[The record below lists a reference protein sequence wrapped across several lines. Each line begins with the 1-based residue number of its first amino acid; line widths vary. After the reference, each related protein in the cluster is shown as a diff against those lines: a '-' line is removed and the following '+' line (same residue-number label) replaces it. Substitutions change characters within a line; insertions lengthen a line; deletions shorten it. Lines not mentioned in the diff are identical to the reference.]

1 MLNGY
6 NLGIRINSH
15 VHHSISDSLQIFN
28 NNLKGLHMHV
38 IQTPNAPSAIGP
50 YSQGMVVGDL
60 LFTSGQIALRPDGT
74 LNNGDIAVQTTQVLA
89 NLKAVIEAA
98 GADLSKVVKTTVFLK
113 NLDDFIAM
121 NAIYGEA
128 FGSHTP
134 ARSTVQVAKLP
145 RDVLVEIE
153 AIVSLA

>member
-1 MLNGY
+1 M
-6 NLGIRINSH
+6 
-15 VHHSISDSLQIFN
+15 
-28 NNLKGLHMHV
+28 KV
-38 IQTPNAPSAIGP
+38 IQTPNAPAAIGP
-50 YSQGMVVGDL
+50 YSQAMVVGDL
-60 LFTSGQIALRPDGT
+60 LFTSGQIPLRADGT

-98 GADLSKVVKTTVFLK
+98 GSSLNQVVKTTVFMK
-113 NLDDFIAM
+113 NLDDFVAM
-121 NAIYGEA
+121 NKIYA
-128 FGSHTP
+128 DMFGSHTP

>member
-1 MLNGY
+1 M
-6 NLGIRINSH
+6 
-15 VHHSISDSLQIFN
+15 
-28 NNLKGLHMHV
+28 HM
-38 IQTPNAPSAIGP
+38 IKTTNAPADIGP
-50 YSQGMVVGDL
+50 YSQAMVVGDL
-60 LFTSGQIALRPDGT
+60 LFTSGQIPLRADGT
-74 LNNGDIAVQTTQVLA
+74 LNNGDITVQTTQVLA

-98 GADLSKVVKTTVFLK
+98 GANLNKVVKTTVFLK
-113 NLDDFIAM
+113 NLDDFVPM
-121 NAIYGEA
+121 NQVYADT